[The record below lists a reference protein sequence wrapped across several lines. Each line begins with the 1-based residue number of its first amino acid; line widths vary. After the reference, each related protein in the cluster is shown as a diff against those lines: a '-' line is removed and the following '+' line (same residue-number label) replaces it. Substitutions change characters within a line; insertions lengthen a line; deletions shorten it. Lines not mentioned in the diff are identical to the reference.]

1 MKEHENKVAVITGGA
16 HGIGKC
22 IAEEFRKNGATVCV
36 IDKAKGDHFVGD
48 ISEKAVLE
56 AFADSVIAKYGQ
68 IDCLINNALPVM
80 KGIDECSY
88 EEFQYALSVGVTAPF
103 YLSKLFAPHFNSGGS
118 IINISSSRDRM
129 SQPQTESYTAAK
141 GGIAALTHALA
152 VSLAGKVRV
161 NSISPGW
168 IDTSYK
174 IYSGADAKQQP
185 AGRVGN
191 PLDIANMVLYL
202 CSDKA
207 GFITGENICI
217 DGGMTRQMIYHG
229 DNGWSYMPGNTDA
242 ER

>member
-1 MKEHENKVAVITGGA
+1 MFKDKVAVVTGGA
-16 HGIGKC
+16 NGIGKC
-22 IAEEFRKNGATVCV
+22 IAETFIKNGAQVCV
-36 IDKAKGDHFVGD
+36 IDKTEGDHFVGD
-48 ISEKAVLE
+48 ISDKAVLE
-56 AFADSVIAKYGQ
+56 RFAEQVISRHGH
-68 IDCLINNALPVM
+68 IDFLINNALPLM

-88 EEFQYALSVGVTAPF
+88 EDFQYALAVGVTAPF
-103 YLSKLFAPHFNSGGS
+103 YLTKLFAPHFNKGGC

-174 IYSGADAKQQP
+174 VYDGPDAYQQP
-185 AGRVGN
+185 AGRVGT
-191 PLDIANMVLYL
+191 PTDIAEAVMFL

-207 GFITGENICI
+207 GFITGENLCI
-217 DGGMTRQMIYHG
+217 DGGMTKLMIYHG
-229 DNGWSYMPGNTDA
+229 DNGWTLG
-242 ER
+242 